1 MPIANI
7 GIAAPAVN
15 APLAPWKYEVR
26 DLREDDVKI
35 EVHYCGMCHSD
46 LHSVRDDWFPGMYPM
61 VPGHEVVGVVS
72 EVGSKVSKWKA
83 GDRVGVGCLVGS
95 CRDCKECKANLEN
108 YCNKR
113 IGTYTD
119 KMPDGEITYGG
130 YGKWLVCQ
138 QDFLL
143 RVPDSIPLEAA
154 APLLCAGITTYSP
167 LMLNNAKRG
176 GLKIGV
182 VGFGGLGH
190 MAVQWAHAMG
200 NEVTVFTRTLSK
212 RDAAMKLGASEMV
225 STLDQEAMAK
235 YACTQD
241 YILDTIS
248 AKKPIM
254 DFVNLLTVDGVLI
267 TLGGTPTNEHM
278 DLVTFPL
285 ILKRRSIQGSCIG
298 GIKETQEMLNYAA
311 EKGIKPWVEVIKGD
325 YVNQAFERMHKS
337 DVQFRFVIDIKG
349 SLHEN

>member
-83 GDRVGVGCLVGS
+83 GDRVGVGCMVGS
-95 CRDCKECKANLEN
+95 CRECKYCKANLEN
-108 YCNKR
+108 YCNTAYY
-113 IGTYTD
+113 TYSC

-130 YGKWLVCQ
+130 YGKWVVCQ
-138 QDFLL
+138 QDFVL
-143 RVPDSIPLEAA
+143 RIPDSLPLDAA

-167 LMLNNAKRG
+167 LAYNKATG
-176 GLKIGV
+176 GGFKVGVIGL
-182 VGFGGLGH
+182 GGLGH

-200 NEVTVFTRTLSK
+200 NEVVVFTRSLAK
-212 RDAAMKLGASEMV
+212 KEAAMKLGASAVV
-225 STLDQEAMAK
+225 STQDQEAMAK
-235 YACTQD
+235 HQCSLN
-241 YILDTIS
+241 YIIDTIS
-248 AKKPIM
+248 AKKPM
-254 DFVNLLTVDGVLI
+254 MEFVELLDRDGVLV
-267 TLGGTPTNEHM
+267 TVGAPPVAEEMPFTPG
-278 DLVTFPL
+278 PL
-285 ILKRRSIQGSCIG
+285 LHKRRTIQGSCIG
-298 GIKETQEMLNYAA
+298 GIKETQEMLDFAA
-311 EKGIKPWVEVIKGD
+311 AKGVKPWIEVIKGD
-325 YVNQAFERMHKS
+325 YVNQAYERMEKS
-337 DVQFRFVIDIKG
+337 DVQFRFVIDIKA
-349 SLHEN
+349 SLTQN